1 MEKQQQVM
9 ELWRRC
15 FEDTEDFIRFYFK
28 QKYSDNNSLVYEENG
43 KALSA
48 LQMLPYPMSWENTI
62 LQTSYISGACTL
74 QEARNRGIMTMLL
87 KTAFQEMY
95 KRGIAISTLI
105 PAEDWLFDYYANQ
118 GYATVFEYTLSS
130 ILPHMDEIPANL
142 RVYIP
147 ETYEQQSISGFYN
160 YFNRKLLERPCCIQH
175 TEDDFLTIVQELY
188 MSQGRLAVTYTD
200 HPLEPSGIA
209 FAFPHAGKI
218 IVNEILYDSTTEK
231 NALLNAFSKIWNTH
245 TVNCKLPVSGSGSR
259 RLGMARVIHAGQM
272 LQQYA
277 RNNPRLSLVLKLND
291 PLLSGNNGIYTLK
304 NGQCLKT
311 NTNEKSDIET
321 DIPVLTKALLG
332 YHTHLLPVPLS
343 GLFKNHQPHMSLM
356 LD

>member
-1 MEKQQQVM
+1 MEKKQQVI

-15 FEDTEDFIRFYFK
+15 FEDTEDFIRFYFE
-28 QKYSDNNSLVYEENG
+28 QKYSDDNSLVYEENG

-74 QEARNRGIMTMLL
+74 EEARNQGIMTMLL

-95 KRGIAISTLI
+95 KRGVAISTLI

-118 GYATVFEYTLSS
+118 GYATVFEYNLS
-130 ILPHMDEIPANL
+130 PCFPDTNETPGNL
-142 RVYIP
+142 QVHIP
-147 ETYEQQSISGFYN
+147 EAYEKETIAGFYN
-160 YFNRKLLERPCCIQH
+160 YFNQKLLERPCCIQH
-175 TEDDFLTIVQELY
+175 TEDDFLTIVQGLY
-188 MSQGRLAVTYTD
+188 MSQGKLAITYTD
-200 HPLEPSGIA
+200 QSKQPTGIA
-209 FAFPHAGKI
+209 FAFPHAGKV
-218 IVNEILYDSTTEK
+218 IVNEMLYESVTEK
-231 NALLNAFSKIWNTH
+231 NALLNTLAKFWDTNTIE
-245 TVNCKLPVSGSGSR
+245 CKLPVTDTSGQ

-277 RNNPRLSLVLKLND
+277 QNNPQLSLILKLND
-291 PLLSGNNGIYTLK
+291 PVLPDNNGIYTLK
-304 NGQCLKT
+304 DGQYQKT
-311 NTNEKSDIET
+311 DTNEKSDIET

-332 YHTHLLPVPLS
+332 YHAHLLPAPLS
-343 GLFKNHQPHMSLM
+343 GLFKNCQPYMSLM